1 MCSSLCVL
9 QAEPTE
15 AWKAPAAAAVWLA
28 MEQSLQQ
35 LAKEYLGP
43 CLCHLCLMSPVFLAL
58 KGSAPV
64 ICACPCQDQEV
75 FPLQHRRTAS
85 WAAFCLSSDTN
96 EATAE
101 RRRTRRLRVKSGA
114 SKALPYCSSL
124 LSQSAH
130 QAALML
136 QLCLEGTWEDSCSCP
151 AGVQSQS

>member
-1 MCSSLCVL
+1 MYFRQSLQKLGKSQQQL
-9 QAEPTE
+9 Q
-15 AWKAPAAAAVWLA
+15 VWLA

-96 EATAE
+96 EVTAE
-101 RRRTRRLRVKSGA
+101 RCRTRRLRLKSGA

-136 QLCLEGTWEDSCSCP
+136 QLCLEGTWEEDCSCP